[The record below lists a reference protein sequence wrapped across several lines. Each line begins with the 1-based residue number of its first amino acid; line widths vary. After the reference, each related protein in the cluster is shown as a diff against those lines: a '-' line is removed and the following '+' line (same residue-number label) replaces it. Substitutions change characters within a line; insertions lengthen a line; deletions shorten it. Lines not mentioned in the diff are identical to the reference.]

1 MKKQKIFKS
10 WPVILLFT
18 YSKGG
23 DSMKFNNH
31 RRVSLK
37 SVKRILIVFVGC
49 LLLFP
54 MSVGMCSQKTSDLE
68 AILEKLEN
76 SNDQQTDLLN
86 NESTEEEEKEQS
98 QELKQQL
105 VTLGTELAKA
115 MAEVKKTQSS
125 LTSTNKSLSKLVK
138 SINVQDSLSESDSS
152 IDTIVKAIKAK
163 TTLTAATQSL
173 KKLINEVKTKSS
185 SLSLSSDS
193 WELAVITALLKIY

>member
-1 MKKQKIFKS
+1 
-10 WPVILLFT
+10 
-18 YSKGG
+18 
-23 DSMKFNNH
+23 MKFNH
-31 RRVSLK
+31 RQKGLK
-37 SVKRILIVFVGC
+37 SIKKVLLVLVGC
-49 LLLFP
+49 FLLLP
-54 MSVGMCSQKTSDLE
+54 LSVGMCSQKTSNLE

-86 NESTEEEEKEQS
+86 NVSSEEKEQS

-105 VTLGTELAKA
+105 VTLGEELAKA
-115 MAEVKKTQSS
+115 LVEVKQAQSS

-152 IDTIVKAIKAK
+152 IDTIIKAIKAK

-173 KKLINEVKTKSS
+173 KILTKEIKTQSS

-193 WELAVITALLKIY
+193 WELAVITALLKLY

>member
-1 MKKQKIFKS
+1 MKNKIVF
-10 WPVILLFT
+10 V
-18 YSKGG
+18 YVAKGG
-23 DSMKFNNH
+23 ENMKFNH
-31 RRVSLK
+31 RQMGLK
-37 SVKRILIVFVGC
+37 SVKKILLVLVGC
-49 LLLFP
+49 FLLLP
-54 MSVGMCSQKTSDLE
+54 LSVGMCSQETSDLE

-86 NESTEEEEKEQS
+86 NASTEEKEQS

-115 MAEVKKTQSS
+115 MAEVKQAQSS

-152 IDTIVKAIKAK
+152 IDTIVKAIKVK
-163 TTLTAATQSL
+163 TTLTAANQSL

-185 SLSLSSDS
+185 GLSLSSDS